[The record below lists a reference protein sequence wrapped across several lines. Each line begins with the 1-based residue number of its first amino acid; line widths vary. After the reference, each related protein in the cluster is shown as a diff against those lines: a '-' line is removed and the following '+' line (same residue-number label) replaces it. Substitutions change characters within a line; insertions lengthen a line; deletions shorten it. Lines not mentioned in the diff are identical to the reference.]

1 MKKCL
6 LMDQL
11 CKMEDGMLTATRSRL
26 QTPPPPRLSCGRGSR
41 SFLGPLLLPFRY
53 PSERLCVRPQ
63 EREGRRTLD
72 DTKDAVEVLQVY
84 KMRRHGTAW
93 RRKQGTKKV
102 PLRRDPGRPA
112 HIRDQEK
119 RENDII
125 TAADLFPVSVFHH
138 PGAKIIIMNDSM
150 KARWSG
156 CSIINFFYFCLSSSR
171 SRTRVRCTHAHA
183 PGQRQLGGRSI
194 PIFPS
199 YSHFVL

>member
-1 MKKCL
+1 MAVGV
-6 LMDQL
+6 D
-11 CKMEDGMLTATRSRL
+11 RSWV
-26 QTPPPPRLSCGRGSR
+26 R
-41 SFLGPLLLPFRY
+41 SYSLAISQR
-53 PSERLCVRPQ
+53 EIVRPQ
-63 EREGRRTLD
+63 EREGAGHLTQHEGRRRSSASLQ
-72 DTKDAVEVLQVY
+72 DAAA
-84 KMRRHGTAW
+84 RHGMATKAGHE
-93 RRKQGTKKV
+93 KKKV

-150 KARWSG
+150 KAMWSG
-156 CSIINFFYFCLSSSR
+156 CSIINFFYFCLSFSR